1 MSQDSIWKE
10 AIEGYFEDFMWFF
23 FPEVAED
30 IDFVQGYEF
39 LDKELEEITQGS
51 GAGRRIADVLV
62 KVYLKD
68 GGERWL
74 VIHIEVQ
81 GYPEEEFARRM
92 FIYNYRALDRYGVE
106 VVSLAVLADRHPNFR
121 PQRFEMARW
130 GFRCLFEFPTVK
142 LLDYRERWEELEK
155 DENPFAVVVMAHLK
169 EQERRRGED
178 ESLLRWK
185 IRMVKMLYERGYS
198 RHDVLL
204 LYRFIDGLIRL
215 PEELGRQ
222 FHQEIIKYEEERK
235 MPYVTTAERIGIE
248 KGIQQGI
255 QQGILIGE

>member
-1 MSQDSIWKE
+1 M
-10 AIEGYFEDFMWFF
+10 
-23 FPEVAED
+23 
-30 IDFVQGYEF
+30 
-39 LDKELEEITQGS
+39 
-51 GAGRRIADVLV
+51 
-62 KVYLKD
+62 
-68 GGERWL
+68 
-74 VIHIEVQ
+74 
-81 GYPEEEFARRM
+81 
-92 FIYNYRALDRYGVE
+92 
-106 VVSLAVLADRHPNFR
+106 VSLAVLADRHPNFR

-215 PEELGRQ
+215 PEELGKR

-255 QQGILIGE
+255 QQGILIGEERGKQAGIQQGIQQGILIGEERGEQKGLKKGIREGLLEAIELGLLLKFQGQGLALYPEISKIEDIGVLRAIVEALKVSDRVEDIVALYSPPTGARAA